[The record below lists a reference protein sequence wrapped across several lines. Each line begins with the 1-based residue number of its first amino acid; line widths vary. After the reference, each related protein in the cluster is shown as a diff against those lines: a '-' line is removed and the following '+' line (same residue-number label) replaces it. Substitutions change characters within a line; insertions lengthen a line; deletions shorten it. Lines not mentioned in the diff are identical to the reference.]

1 MEPLLR
7 QAELVSDISGSGSGE
22 GISRG
27 HVVWGVKASRAE
39 RGRLIAVPG
48 EAASP
53 SAQINAAAGN
63 ANLSYTF
70 CC

>member
-53 SAQINAAAGN
+53 SAHR
-63 ANLSYTF
+63 
-70 CC
+70 